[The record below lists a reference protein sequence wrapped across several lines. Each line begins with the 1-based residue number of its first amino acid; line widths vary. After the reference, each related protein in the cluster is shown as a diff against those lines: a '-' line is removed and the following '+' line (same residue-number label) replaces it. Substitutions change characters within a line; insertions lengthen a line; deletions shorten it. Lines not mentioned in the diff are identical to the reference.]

1 MEIYSFF
8 LSLFRSLPAC
18 LPHHLI
24 RLTTACSFLSVSEP
38 FSILRRE
45 SFISLE
51 CYCLSCMLENLS
63 GNKSRTLLFS
73 NFFLPA
79 RSAAYLSDKSLPA
92 AYLFSPHSI
101 KKCNNNPSS
110 LLEYCILVS
119 SHPPNSSYPLCSPL
133 LCYLRKEPCDS

>member
-1 MEIYSFF
+1 MWARQIVQPTDIHSPDGKKMEIYSFS
-8 LSLFRSLPAC
+8 LSLFCSLLAC

-24 RLTTACSFLSVSEP
+24 RLTTVCSFLSVSEP

-63 GNKSRTLLFS
+63 GNKSQTLLFFLIS
-73 NFFLPA
+73 FFLHNLLLIFPINLFH
-79 RSAAYLSDKSLPA
+79 SPPA

-101 KKCNNNPSS
+101 KKCNNDPSS
-110 LLEYCILVS
+110 LLE
-119 SHPPNSSYPLCSPL
+119 
-133 LCYLRKEPCDS
+133 